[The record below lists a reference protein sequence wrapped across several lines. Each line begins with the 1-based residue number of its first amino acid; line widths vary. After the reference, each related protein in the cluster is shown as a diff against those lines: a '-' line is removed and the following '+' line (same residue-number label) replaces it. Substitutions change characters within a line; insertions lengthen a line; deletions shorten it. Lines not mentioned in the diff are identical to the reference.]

1 MRGLKSLSVILS
13 RYSGVLWKCWSQ
25 SIKTKQTTI
34 TKQQQQQQQQTVK
47 TILNSANTWTASF
60 SCIDVCYVGVG
71 LHVVARAY
79 MLSVQGTLIK
89 RAM

>member
-1 MRGLKSLSVILS
+1 MWAQVFVGSSQH
-13 RYSGVLWKCWSQ
+13 VLWCTLVTLIAVIEK
-25 SIKTKQTTI
+25 KKH
-34 TKQQQQQQQQTVK
+34 
-47 TILNSANTWTASF
+47 LNSAKTWAASLHD
-60 SCIDVCYVGVG
+60 IDVCYVSVG